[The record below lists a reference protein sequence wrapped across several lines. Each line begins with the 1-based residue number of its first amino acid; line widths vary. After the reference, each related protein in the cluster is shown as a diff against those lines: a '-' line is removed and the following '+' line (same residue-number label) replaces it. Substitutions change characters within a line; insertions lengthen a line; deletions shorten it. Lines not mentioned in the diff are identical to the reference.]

1 MELEIIIEKGRLRNM
16 CWYFITEDVT
26 ESVWSVPRGCRGLEQ
41 LAEKLRG
48 QPSNRGTFINHVI
61 SCPTDHWSKSM
72 ARVSGIIR
80 FDSPPT
86 RICTGSMKV
95 MCLWRRGMTELSGE
109 LHQSDQWFSSGRALV
124 EAPGGSPGRPASLV
138 GPVRAQNGEGA
149 EHGFCRRREEQRRC
163 GSNAQHVAVF
173 CCSVPPPWSFCC
185 RVGV

>member
-16 CWYFITEDVT
+16 CWYFITEDVK
-26 ESVWSVPRGCRGLEQ
+26 ECVWSVPRGCRGLEQ

-72 ARVSGIIR
+72 ACVSGIIR

-95 MCLWRRGMTELSGE
+95 MCLWQRGMTELSGE
-109 LHQSDQWFSSGRALV
+109 LHQSNQWFGSG
-124 EAPGGSPGRPASLV
+124 PPGRPASPV
-138 GPVRAQNGEGA
+138 GPVRAPRGDRVDA
-149 EHGFCRRREEQRRC
+149 
-163 GSNAQHVAVF
+163 
-173 CCSVPPPWSFCC
+173 PPPGW
-185 RVGV
+185 G